1 MAEIP
6 HDASHATTSRY
17 EMRWLALALGALA
30 IILSISI
37 GFMLANPGRIPL
49 MAMVAM
55 TTADVLAHPGLTRV
69 GPHAFRAVVVARQY
83 GFTPATLDVPVG
95 SRVDFY
101 VTSADVTH
109 GFEIP
114 GGNVNVEVFPGYVA
128 HVYATF
134 RKLGTYRTV
143 CDQYCGIGHQAMLGN
158 LAVLTETAYA
168 ASLRTAQVAS
178 PLVDGA
184 AVFASNCASCH
195 QASGQGVAGVFP
207 PLAGSLGDYTK
218 VAGGR
223 VVLAHVLVDG
233 LSGSIRVNGA
243 TYNGAMPAW
252 GASLSDRQIAD
263 VIQYVTT
270 AWGNRAKNPASFA
283 AITPAEIASARRP
296 ALTAAAVHA
305 ERAKLPQQ

>member
-128 HVYATF
+128 HVMRRSANS
-134 RKLGTYRTV
+134 
-143 CDQYCGIGHQAMLGN
+143 A
-158 LAVLTETAYA
+158 
-168 ASLRTAQVAS
+168 RTAPSAI
-178 PLVDGA
+178 
-184 AVFASNCASCH
+184 NT
-195 QASGQGVAGVFP
+195 
-207 PLAGSLGDYTK
+207 AGS
-218 VAGGR
+218 A
-223 VVLAHVLVDG
+223 
-233 LSGSIRVNGA
+233 IRPCSA
-243 TYNGAMPAW
+243 T
-252 GASLSDRQIAD
+252 SLSSRRPH
-263 VIQYVTT
+263 TP
-270 AWGNRAKNPASFA
+270 RAC
-283 AITPAEIASARRP
+283 ARRRSPP
-296 ALTAAAVHA
+296 ARRRRGGLRLELRELSSS
-305 ERAKLPQQ
+305 ERPGCCRRLSATRRLARRLHEGCGRSRRARARPRRWAQRFDPCKRCDV